1 MLNER
6 QIRGAK
12 MYAEGYKPTEI
23 ARELGIN
30 RGTFYDWLKKEEFT
44 SEVNRFIQEITN
56 SAEKN
61 MSSKVEQYINALE
74 DIAFAGRSEKNRTD
88 ALTYLLDRVLGKATT
103 RVQDVT
109 EAKED
114 NDKEVSWD
122 NIEDTD
128 NILELKKKNKTS

>member
-6 QIRGAK
+6 QIKGAK

-61 MSSKVEQYINALE
+61 MSSKVEQYIHALE
-74 DIAFAGRSEKNRTD
+74 DIAFTGRSEKNRTD

-109 EAKED
+109 E
-114 NDKEVSWD
+114 DKEYGNKEISWD
-122 NIEDTD
+122 NIEEDKV
-128 NILELKKKNKTS
+128 LELKKKKKSS

>member
-1 MLNER
+1 
-6 QIRGAK
+6 

-61 MSSKVEQYINALE
+61 MSSKVEQYIHALE
-74 DIAFAGRSEKNRTD
+74 DIAFTGRSEKNRTD

-109 EAKED
+109 EDKED
-114 NDKEVSWD
+114 GNKEISWD
-122 NIEDTD
+122 NIEED
-128 NILELKKKNKTS
+128 NVLELKKKKSS

>member
-1 MLNER
+1 
-6 QIRGAK
+6 

-61 MSSKVEQYINALE
+61 MSSKVEQYIHALE
-74 DIAFAGRSEKNRTD
+74 DIAFTGRSEKNRTD

-109 EAKED
+109 EDKED
-114 NDKEVSWD
+114 GKKEISWD
-122 NIEDTD
+122 NIEED
-128 NILELKKKNKTS
+128 NILELKKKKSS